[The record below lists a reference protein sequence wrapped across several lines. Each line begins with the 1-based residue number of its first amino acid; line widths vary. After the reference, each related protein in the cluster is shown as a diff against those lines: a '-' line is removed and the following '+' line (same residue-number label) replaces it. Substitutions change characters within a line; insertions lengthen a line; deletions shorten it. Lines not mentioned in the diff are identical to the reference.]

1 MDSKISDIR
10 IIELYFERSEAAIS
24 ATEEK
29 YGKYCRTVAYNV
41 LFSHEDAE
49 ECVNDAYLRVWNSVP
64 PERPVN
70 FKAFLAK
77 IVRNLSLDRYFKN
90 KAKKRSQYA
99 ESAFD
104 ELSECLPD
112 TRVSSVS
119 DDIALKD
126 SINSFLASLPAE
138 TRMIFMQRY
147 WYFLSVSEIA
157 KKRGV
162 SENKVKVTLSR
173 TRKKFREHL
182 LNEGIEI

>member
-1 MDSKISDIR
+1 MNGKISDIR

-41 LFSHEDAE
+41 LFSREDAE

-90 KAKKRSQYA
+90 KAKKRSQYT

-104 ELSECLPD
+104 ELAECLPD
-112 TRVSSVS
+112 RRDASLS
-119 DDIALKD
+119 DDVALRD
-126 SINSFLASLPAE
+126 AINSFLESLPKE
-138 TRMIFMQRY
+138 TRIIFMQRY
-147 WYFLSVSEIA
+147 WYFLSIAEIA
-157 KKRGV
+157 KRLGIGE
-162 SENKVKVTLSR
+162 SKVKVTLSR